1 MKRISIIDDSDLVL
15 KLAKRVLEDAGYLVE
30 TFTDAGFFDPTTG
43 AAPDLLLVDVNMP
56 EFYGDDIVT
65 FIKDTWN
72 LTVPILLY
80 SNRSE
85 EELADAVRRCGA
97 DGYIS
102 KQWGLEQLV
111 QKVQEILGANSLQ
124 SNG

>member
-30 TFTDAGFFDPTTG
+30 TYSDAGFFDPTTG
-43 AAPDLLLVDVNMP
+43 DAPDLLLVDVNMP

-72 LTVPILLY
+72 LSVPILLY

>member
-15 KLAKRVLEDAGYLVE
+15 KLAKRVLEDVGYRVE
-30 TFTDAGFFDPTTG
+30 TFTDASAFDPESAG
-43 AAPDLLLVDVNMP
+43 PPDLLLVDVNMP

-72 LTVPILLY
+72 LRAPILLY

-85 EELADAVRRCGA
+85 SELAEAVRRCGA
-97 DGYIS
+97 DGYIA
-102 KQWGLEQLV
+102 KQWGLDQLV
-111 QKVQEILGANSLQ
+111 QKVQEILGVARKSANP
-124 SNG
+124 

>member
-15 KLAKRVLEDAGYLVE
+15 ELAKRVLEDAGYLVE

-56 EFYGDDIVT
+56 EFHGDDIVI
-65 FIKDTWN
+65 FIKATWN
-72 LTVPILLY
+72 VRVPILLY

-85 EELADAVRRCGA
+85 EELSETVRRCGA

-102 KQWGLEQLV
+102 KQSGLDQLV
-111 QKVQEILGANSLQ
+111 LKVQEILGATSMR
-124 SNG
+124 SNR

>member
-15 KLAKRVLEDAGYLVE
+15 KLAKRVLEDAGYQVE
-30 TFTDAGFFDPTTG
+30 TYTDAGFFDPTTG
-43 AAPDLLLVDVNMP
+43 APPDLLLVDVNMP

-72 LTVPILLY
+72 LRMPILLY

-102 KQWGLEQLV
+102 KQWGLDQLV
-111 QKVQEILGANSLQ
+111 QKVQEILGVASMR
-124 SNG
+124 SNA